1 MKRRRPFLGA
11 LLAGTMMTVQAFP
24 ALAGEAGDASGTPE
38 AAEVDGDQAGPEKRS
53 AEGDEGIVVTGSR
66 VRGVPVI
73 GTVITLDR
81 SIIVDTGIVDLGE
94 AIRQLPQNFSGG
106 QNPGVGAGAG
116 VLNQNVNAAS
126 APNLRGLGADAT
138 LTLLNGN
145 RLPYD
150 SAFAGIDIS
159 AIPLAAVERIEVL
172 PDGASALYGSDAVA
186 GVINVILRR
195 DFEGV
200 ATSAQIGASTG
211 GGNFRQQV
219 DVVAG
224 TTWPSGGVM
233 LAYDIANNSEID
245 AGQRSYSSPLVP
257 DTTLSPASQRHAAT
271 LSAYQEITPDIEV
284 GLEALYSRRDS
295 TLRGGLPQNFQVRRP
310 DLESFSI
317 TPSVTISLGSDWQAK
332 INGTFGHGDTRLDT
346 EFRNRGT
353 FLRNIVGCLCNDLF
367 AIDAGAEGPLFALP
381 GGDARLALGG
391 GYRRNGFER
400 TLITN
405 GVTTSTFEAEQ
416 EVRFVYAEL
425 ALPFVGPDNAIAG
438 IDELTVTAAI
448 RNEDFKDV
456 EQFAAPRVGI
466 RYSPSRGI
474 TFHGNWARSFK
485 APTLFQRFSPY
496 QTLLFPAAVFGAGS
510 GEQTVLLT
518 AGGNP
523 DVRAERARSVT
534 AGFEIQPERLP
545 GLSFAGTY
553 YDIDFSDRVA
563 TPIPGSVVV
572 AFRDPA
578 FASLFDSR
586 PDPARI
592 ESLIAG
598 SQNGLENF
606 SDVPFNPANV
616 VVLADNR
623 DTNVAAWAVRG
634 VDLRVAWTRRM
645 ENDRLFGLEVSG
657 TWLDSQQQVVEGLT
671 RTQLSGTIFNPPRY
685 RARGL
690 ARYEAGPFRGNIAV
704 NYLGSLRDPRFA
716 DAAPIPASA
725 TVDLGLTY
733 DLIRGERREPGLAIS
748 LTVQNLFNFEPERIR
763 GLGPTDT
770 PFDST
775 NFSAIGRFIAFSIR
789 RQW

>member
-1 MKRRRPFLGA
+1 MKRRRPFVGA
-11 LLAGTMMTVQAFP
+11 LLAGTMMTVQAVP
-24 ALAGEAGDASGTPE
+24 ALAGDGSDAKVTPE
-38 AAEVDGDQAGPEKRS
+38 AQVDGDQTGSGKRPPDS
-53 AEGDEGIVVTGSR
+53 DESIVVTGSR
-66 VRGVPVI
+66 IRGAKAT

-81 SIIVDTGIVDLGE
+81 STIEDTGLVDLGE

-116 VLNQNVNAAS
+116 ILNQNVNAAS

-145 RLPYD
+145 RMPYD
-150 SAFAGIDIS
+150 AAFAGIDIS

-200 ATSAQIGASTG
+200 ATSAQIGASTD

-219 DVVAG
+219 DIVAG
-224 TTWPSGGVM
+224 TTWSSGGVM
-233 LAYDIANNSEID
+233 FAYDFTNNSAVD
-245 AGQRSYSSPLVP
+245 AGQRPFSSPLIP
-257 DTTLSPASQRHAAT
+257 ETTLFPASQRHAAM

-284 GLEALYSRRDS
+284 SLDALYSRRKS
-295 TLRGGLPQNFQVRRP
+295 TLSGGLPQNFQIRRP

-317 TPSVTISLGSDWQAK
+317 TPSIRISLGSDWQAR
-332 INGTFGHGDTRLDT
+332 INGTFGRGDTRLNT
-346 EFRNRGT
+346 EFLNRGT
-353 FLRNIVGCLCNDLF
+353 FLRDIVGCLCNDLF
-367 AIDAGAEGPLFALP
+367 AIEAGAEGPLFALP

-400 TLITN
+400 TLITS
-405 GVTTSTFEAEQ
+405 GVTTSAFEAEQ

-425 ALPFVGPDNAIAG
+425 ALPFVGPANAVPG
-438 IDELTVTAAI
+438 IEELTVTAAI
-448 RNEDFKDV
+448 RNEDFEDV

-466 RYSPSRGI
+466 RYSPVAGVI
-474 TFHGNWARSFK
+474 FHGNWSRSFK

-510 GEQTVLLT
+510 GAQTVLVT
-518 AGGNP
+518 SGGNP

-534 AGFEIQPERLP
+534 AGFEIEPQGIP
-545 GLSFAGTY
+545 GLSISGTY
-553 YDIDFSDRVA
+553 YDIDFTDRVT
-563 TPIPGSVVV
+563 TPIPGSVAV

-578 FASLFDSR
+578 FASLFDRR
-586 PDPARI
+586 PDPARLAN
-592 ESLIAG
+592 LIAG
-598 SQNGLENF
+598 SLNGLENF
-606 SDVPFNPANV
+606 SGVPFDPANV

-623 DTNVAAWAVRG
+623 NTNVAAWAVRG

-645 ENDRLFGLEVSG
+645 ENDRLFGMELSG
-657 TWLDSQQQVVEGLT
+657 TWLDSQQQVVETLP

-704 NYLGSLRDPRFA
+704 NYLGPLRDPRFA

-775 NFSAIGRFIAFSIR
+775 NFSAIGRFIAFGIR
-789 RQW
+789 RHW